1 MKQVGVLFVCT
12 GNICRSPTAEG
23 VFAHLVRE
31 RGFADRIVT
40 DSAGTI
46 DYHVGEAPDPRSQRI
61 ALKYG
66 VDIGHLR
73 ARQVRRE
80 DYQRFQY
87 ILGMDREHLRL
98 LRSGQPKGHGA
109 RIALFCDFLTDGPEK
124 EVPDPYYGG
133 LERFES
139 VFHLVRRAS
148 EGLLDAIVAEHF
160 AGHARSH
167 HG

>member
-1 MKQVGVLFVCT
+1 MNPVRVLFVCT

-31 RGFADRIVT
+31 RGYADRIAT

-46 DYHVGEAPDPRSQRI
+46 DFHAGEAPDPRSQQI

-66 VDIGHLR
+66 VDISPLR

-80 DYQRFQY
+80 DYKRFHY
-87 ILGMDREHLRL
+87 LVAMDREHLQL
-98 LRSGQPKGHGA
+98 LRRGQPKEHAA
-109 RIALFCDFLTDGPEK
+109 RIALFCDFLTDGPET

-133 LERFES
+133 LDRFES
-139 VFHLVRRAS
+139 VYHLVRRAS
-148 EGLLDAIVAEHF
+148 EGLFDAIVAEHF